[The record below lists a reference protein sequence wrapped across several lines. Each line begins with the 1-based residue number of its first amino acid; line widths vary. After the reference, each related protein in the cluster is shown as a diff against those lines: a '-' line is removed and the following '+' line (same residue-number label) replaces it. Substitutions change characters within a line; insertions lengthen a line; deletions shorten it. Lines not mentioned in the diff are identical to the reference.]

1 MGWQAHSKREHSS
14 GGSAEPEERRPL
26 SPLKMSP
33 RKKLAFLTSAN
44 HNFSVQLTKLRPRE
58 EVLVKKWGCCED
70 LNEIR
75 RAHQAEGSALST
87 VTVNATYYPGSGGSN
102 CSSGLDSKFDDIISK
117 SRPKCIS
124 QSCAVQSWSHW
135 QAELETWLVQTE
147 ACCRCKIHA
156 GFRQLHANKMRGAS
170 HCHTDYM
177 LK

>member
-1 MGWQAHSKREHSS
+1 MGWQAHSKREHPS
-14 GGSAEPEERRPL
+14 GGSAEPEKKCPL
-26 SPLKMSP
+26 SPLKMPP
-33 RKKLAFLTSAN
+33 RKKFAFLTSAD
-44 HNFSVQLTKLRPRE
+44 HNFSVYLTKLRPRE
-58 EVLVKKWGCCED
+58 EVSVKKWGCCED
-70 LNEIR
+70 PNEIR

-87 VTVNATYYPGSGGSN
+87 ATVNATYYPGSGGSN
-102 CSSGLDSKFDDIISK
+102 CSSRLDSKSDDIISK

-156 GFRQLHANKMRGAS
+156 GFRKLHANKTRGAFL
-170 HCHTDYM
+170 CRTDDM